1 MKQSPFKTTF
11 IFGLLIFLI
20 PIFLVGL
27 ILIFNFVGSSK
38 QEVNQEPKKELVVK
52 TKKVIVY
59 DTVTKIIERPKPK
72 IKKEEPVVEVQRD
85 TEQITDTLNH

>member
-1 MKQSPFKTTF
+1 MKQNPFKATF
-11 IFGLLIFLI
+11 IFGLIIFLV
-20 PIFLVGL
+20 PVFLVGL
-27 ILIFNFVGSSK
+27 ILFFNFVGSSK
-38 QEVNQEPKKELVVK
+38 QEVKQEPKKEVVVE

-59 DTVTKIIERPKPK
+59 DTVVIERQKPK